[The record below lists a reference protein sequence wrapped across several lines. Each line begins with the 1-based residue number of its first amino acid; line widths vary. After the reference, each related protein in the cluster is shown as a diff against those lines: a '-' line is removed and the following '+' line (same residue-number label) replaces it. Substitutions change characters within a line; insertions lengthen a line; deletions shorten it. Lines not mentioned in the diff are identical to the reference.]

1 VTTKPRTRPL
11 PWVTRD
17 AWLMI
22 SARAMR
28 TFAQTSISVFF
39 AIYLTEIGYTV
50 AETGLLV
57 TIGSAGS
64 AFFAFIIVFIGD
76 SFGRRRLLVAFTLL
90 TGATGVGFALS
101 DQYLLLAI
109 TTFFVGSL
117 AISGSGPRGPI
128 QPLET
133 ASLPDTTSSEHRT
146 DLFALSGIV
155 ERGARVLGS
164 LAAALPAVFVVVL
177 GITEIQGFK
186 VMFVGYA
193 VVMVASAGLYWMLS
207 PAIDRPLEH
216 HRFTNPFKLPS
227 RRTIFT
233 MAAIASVDSFAT
245 RFVFFS
251 LVALWFKTKFGFELA
266 DVSYLL
272 ASATIL
278 SAFSLWVAARL
289 ASRIGLLNT
298 IVFTH
303 IPAVVFTFALP
314 FAPWAWLAV
323 LMFLGRG
330 FFSQMDT
337 APKNSYTMAIVNRDE
352 RAAMAGVN
360 NLTQATVG
368 TAVPTLATVLW
379 ESVSISAPFIAAGV
393 LKSVY
398 LTWMYFTFRNVR
410 PPEEIERRER
420 KQRAREA
427 AKQED

>member
-1 VTTKPRTRPL
+1 
-11 PWVTRD
+11 
-17 AWLMI
+17 
-22 SARAMR
+22 
-28 TFAQTSISVFF
+28 
-39 AIYLTEIGYTV
+39 
-50 AETGLLV
+50 
-57 TIGSAGS
+57 
-64 AFFAFIIVFIGD
+64 
-76 SFGRRRLLVAFTLL
+76 
-90 TGATGVGFALS
+90 
-101 DQYLLLAI
+101 
-109 TTFFVGSL
+109 
-117 AISGSGPRGPI
+117 
-128 QPLET
+128 
-133 ASLPDTTSSEHRT
+133 
-146 DLFALSGIV
+146 
-155 ERGARVLGS
+155 
-164 LAAALPAVFVVVL
+164 
-177 GITEIQGFK
+177 
-186 VMFVGYA
+186 
-193 VVMVASAGLYWMLS
+193 
-207 PAIDRPLEH
+207 
-216 HRFTNPFKLPS
+216 
-227 RRTIFT
+227 
-233 MAAIASVDSFAT
+233 VDSFAT

>member
-1 VTTKPRTRPL
+1 
-11 PWVTRD
+11 
-17 AWLMI
+17 MI
-22 SARAMR
+22 SARALR

-39 AIYLTEIGYTV
+39 AIYLTQIGYSV
-50 AETGLLV
+50 AQTGLLV

-64 AFFAFIIVFIGD
+64 AFFAFVIVFIGD
-76 SFGRRRLLVAFTLL
+76 TFGRRRLLVTFTLL

-101 DQYLLLAI
+101 DRYLLLAI

-133 ASLPDTTSSEHRT
+133 ASLPDTTVAEHRT

-177 GITEIQGFK
+177 GVTEIQGFK
-186 VMFVGYA
+186 VMFIGYA
-193 VVMVASAGLYWMLS
+193 AIMMGSAGLYWMLS
-207 PAIDRPLEH
+207 PTVDRPLER
-216 HRFTNPFKLPS
+216 HRFINPFKLPS

-233 MAAIASVDSFAT
+233 MAAIVSVDSFAT

-272 ASATIL
+272 AASTIL
-278 SAFSLWVAARL
+278 SATSLWIAARL
-289 ASRIGLLNT
+289 ARRIGLLNP

-314 FAPWAWLAV
+314 FAPCAWLAV
-323 LMFLGRG
+323 LMFLSRG

-352 RAAMAGVN
+352 RTAMAGVN
-360 NLTQATVG
+360 NVTQATVG

-379 ESVSISAPFIAAGV
+379 EAVSISAPFIAAGL

-398 LTWMYFTFRNVR
+398 LTWMYLVFRNVR
-410 PPEEIERRER
+410 PPEEVERRER
-420 KQRAREA
+420 KQRSA
-427 AKQED
+427 DG